1 MDTAIGV
8 ILLVVAVIGLLMLL
22 GGFGGVVYIL
32 WQQGKK
38 SAATPGESEGSRQ
51 CQGCI
56 MGGDSEEVLSP

>member
-38 SAATPGESEGSRQ
+38 SAATPGESEEAGNVRA
-51 CQGCI
+51 
-56 MGGDSEEVLSP
+56 V

>member
-38 SAATPGESEGSRQ
+38 SAATPSESEGSRQ
-51 CQGCI
+51 
-56 MGGDSEEVLSP
+56 